1 MTPHAMTPHL
11 TPEELID
18 SRERQLPPARQAHA
32 DACAVCRAE
41 LAQLNELLLN
51 VAAVDVPEP
60 SPLFWDHLSAR
71 IRDRVAHEPP
81 PASVRDNP
89 LSRLT
94 DWLTGWGSAPRWAFA
109 AALLA
114 LCASLGFLAWSEWG
128 RDAGRL
134 GTPGLTNVQGRNSD
148 DVPSGASPSSSASAS
163 ASTSASSSPSSAV
176 EGALA
181 GMPVPLFDMEPE
193 WTLMVQMAE
202 DVSWD
207 DAEAEG
213 EAEGSSLYVR
223 PAAVERALIELTAE
237 ERDRLLQIVQAD
249 LARQKS
255 S

>member
-18 SRERQLPPARQAHA
+18 SRERPLPPARQAHA
-32 DACAVCRAE
+32 DTCAVCRAE
-41 LAQLNELLLN
+41 IARLDEVLRD
-51 VAAVDVPEP
+51 VAAIDIPEP

-81 PASVRDNP
+81 PTAGREHP
-89 LSRLT
+89 LARLT
-94 DWLTGWGSAPRWAFA
+94 DWLMGWGSTPRWAFA

-114 LCASLGFLAWSEWG
+114 LCASLGWLGWSELR
-128 RDAGRL
+128 RDGSLPQTPNVESVQAAKGHDSAAIPGAGADISA
-134 GTPGLTNVQGRNSD
+134 PAD
-148 DVPSGASPSSSASAS
+148 DA
-163 ASTSASSSPSSAV
+163 
-176 EGALA
+176 
-181 GMPVPLFDMEPE
+181 DDE

-207 DAEAEG
+207 DAEG
-213 EAEGSSLYVR
+213 SSLDGEGSSLYVR

-237 ERDRLLQIVQAD
+237 ERDRLLQLVQAD

>member
-1 MTPHAMTPHL
+1 MTPHAMTTLHL

-32 DACAVCRAE
+32 DSCAVCRAE
-41 LAQLNELLLN
+41 LAQLDEVLLD

-81 PASVRDNP
+81 PGAGRDHP
-89 LSRLT
+89 LARLT
-94 DWLTGWGSAPRWAFA
+94 DWLTGWSVAPRWAFA

-114 LCASLGFLAWSEWG
+114 LCASLGWLAWSEWR
-128 RDAGRL
+128 RDVDPR
-134 GTPGLTNVQGRNSD
+134 TPGLTNVEVRTAR
-148 DVPSGASPSSSASAS
+148 DVPAGTGASVSPSASP
-163 ASTSASSSPSSAV
+163 STSASNAD
-176 EGALA
+176 EAALA
-181 GMPVPLFDMEPE
+181 DTPIPVFDMDRE

-207 DAEAEG
+207 DAEG
-213 EAEGSSLYVR
+213 PSLDVR
-223 PAAVERALIELTAE
+223 PAAVDRALIELTAE
-237 ERDRLLQIVQAD
+237 ERDRLLQLVQAD